1 MLEQDE
7 THIAARS
14 ALLGQFLRYG
24 VTGGFVTL
32 IGVGVYWVVA
42 TWFGYAPLLATL
54 LAYLVAVSI
63 GYVLHSRFSFR
74 GHGSRDSALRTTGRF
89 FAGSLI
95 SYVCNSMFVW
105 ILTGLL
111 HGPAW
116 WGIVPMVCVTPI
128 IIFWINRR
136 WVFS

>member
-54 LAYLVAVSI
+54 LAYLVRCRLVMSSI
-63 GYVLHSRFSFR
+63 
-74 GHGSRDSALRTTGRF
+74 
-89 FAGSLI
+89 AGSA
-95 SYVCNSMFVW
+95 FAA
-105 ILTGLL
+105 T
-111 HGPAW
+111 AA
-116 WGIVPMVCVTPI
+116 GIALCE
-128 IIFWINRR
+128 RR
-136 WVFS
+136 AVFSLDR